1 MAQAEPKRDIINIVG
16 VVMEE
21 DNFAVYEAARSH
33 FINLLRVYADYD
45 GNIAYDYNIE
55 SDPLWVSVN
64 EDGAIQQHTSTPPA
78 EVLKLL

>member
-33 FINLLRVYADYD
+33 FINLLPVYADYD